1 MHLSRLSLW
10 WQSFSHSHFAKSP
23 FELDG
28 PHSTK
33 RWQIYY
39 YKNNIYSLQ
48 PPFGPNEPLSPKRVK
63 LFYAVTMPSPLAG
76 KVPCK
81 GGRGI
86 VKNNLFQK
94 LLKLPAQNF
103 TCFITAKDLGK
114 FSSSMNFLGN
124 YILKI

>member
-1 MHLSRLSLW
+1 MHLSRLSLQ
-10 WQSFSHSHFAKSP
+10 WQSFSRSHFAKSP

-33 RWQIYY
+33 RWQLLLQKQY
-39 YKNNIYSLQ
+39 LQ
-48 PPFGPNEPLSPKRVK
+48 PTSPFPLTGNSY
-63 LFYAVTMPSPLAG
+63 FMCCNHAYPLAG

-81 GGRGI
+81 DRRGI
-86 VKNNLFQK
+86 VKNNLYQK
-94 LLKLPAQNF
+94 LLKLHAKNF
-103 TCFITAKDLGK
+103 TCFLTTKDLGN